1 MPTCLVDKEDGVGA
15 RCDHP
20 GDFRE
25 VQVHRLGIAGG
36 QDQGRTLSL
45 SRADGAE
52 DVGRGSTLITGRTWA
67 SATLRPATGDL
78 VLLTDTRFILEP
90 NLYCSNVDR
99 LFARDFIQARREV
112 FLKSSITP
120 SACAW
125 WRGRAE
131 SLR

>member
-52 DVGRGSTLITGRTWA
+52 DVGRSGALVVWGRGPCA
-67 SATLRPATGDL
+67 ALGPAPRDF
-78 VLLTDTRFILEP
+78 VLLADAGFIGEP
-90 NLYCSNVDR
+90 DLYGSR
-99 LFARDFIQARREV
+99 LDAFLARDFVKERGEV
-112 FLKSSITP
+112 FLYSSIAP
-120 SACAW
+120 SAWA
-125 WRGRAE
+125 
-131 SLR
+131 